1 MMKILYWALGLI
13 VVIIVAVYLMSY
25 VAQVNFDQNVKED
38 VNKILADV
46 DIKEVEKV
54 KEADLDNLPESVAS
68 WLRFSQVVG
77 KDKIKTVRLKQIGLM
92 KTKPEQ
98 SGMETTAEQYF
109 NTQDPAFIWKTRVNM
124 MPGLYFAG
132 EDKYYDGKGKMLI
145 KVLSLFPV
153 VDATGSEMDQGTLTR
168 YLGEIVWFPT
178 AALSEYIKWEA
189 IDKNTAKA
197 TMNYKGTEAS
207 AVFNFTDSGKVK
219 SFQCKRYY
227 SGQDGYSLENYY
239 APVWDYKEFA
249 GIKIPTK
256 AKAIWRL
263 DSGDFEYYDMEITD
277 VEYNISEMY

>member
-1 MMKILYWALGLI
+1 
-13 VVIIVAVYLMSY
+13 
-25 VAQVNFDQNVKED
+25 
-38 VNKILADV
+38 
-46 DIKEVEKV
+46 
-54 KEADLDNLPESVAS
+54 
-68 WLRFSQVVG
+68 
-77 KDKIKTVRLKQIGLM
+77 M

-98 SGMETTAEQYF
+98 SGMKTTAEQYF
-109 NTQDPAFIWKTRVNM
+109 NTQDPAFIWKARVNM

-153 VDATGSEMDQGTLTR
+153 VDATGAEMDQGTLTR
-168 YLGEIVWFPT
+168 YLGEIIWFPT

-207 AVFNFTDSGKVK
+207 AVFNFTESGKLK
-219 SFQCKRYY
+219 SFQCERYY
-227 SGQDGYSLENYY
+227 NGPDGYSLENYY

-263 DSGDFEYYDMEITD
+263 NSGDFEYYDMEITD

>member
-1 MMKILYWALGLI
+1 MKIVYWALGLI

-25 VAQVNFDQNVKED
+25 LGQVNFNQTVKED
-38 VNKILADV
+38 VNKVLADV
-46 DIKEVEKV
+46 DLEEVAKV
-54 KEADLDNLPESVAS
+54 QGADLANLPDSVAS
-68 WLRFSQVVG
+68 WLRFSGVIG
-77 KDKIKTVRLKQIGLM
+77 KEKIKTVRLKQTGLM

-109 NTQDPAFIWKTRVNM
+109 NTKAPAFVWKARVNM

-132 EDKYYDGKGKMLI
+132 EDKYYDGKGKMSI

-153 VDATGSEMDQGTLTR
+153 VDATGAEMDQGTLTR
-168 YLGEIVWFPT
+168 YLGEIIWFPT
-178 AALSEYIKWEA
+178 AALSDYIKWEA
-189 IDKNTAKA
+189 IDKNTAQA

-207 AVFNFTDSGKVK
+207 AIFNFAESGKLK
-219 SFQCKRYY
+219 SFQCERYY
-227 SGQDGYSLENYY
+227 NGPDGYSLENYY
-239 APVWDYKEFA
+239 APVWAYKEFA

>member
-1 MMKILYWALGLI
+1 MKIVYWALGLI

-25 VAQVNFDQNVKED
+25 LGQVNFNQTVKED
-38 VNKILADV
+38 VNNVLT
-46 DIKEVEKV
+46 DIDEGEVEKV
-54 KEADLDNLPESVAS
+54 QETDLENLPDSVAS
-68 WLRFSQVVG
+68 WLRFSGVIG
-77 KDKIKTVRLKQIGLM
+77 KEKIKTVRLKQTGLM

-109 NTQDPAFIWKTRVNM
+109 NTKAPAFVWKARVNM

-132 EDKYYDGKGKMLI
+132 EDKYYDGKGKMSI

-153 VDATGSEMDQGTLTR
+153 VDATGAEMDQGTLTR
-168 YLGEIVWFPT
+168 YLGEIIWFPT
-178 AALSEYIKWEA
+178 AALSDYIKWEV
-189 IDKNTAKA
+189 IDKNTAQA

-207 AVFNFTDSGKVK
+207 AVFNFAESGKVK
-219 SFQCKRYY
+219 SFQCERYY
-227 SGQDGYSLENYY
+227 NGPDGYSLENYY
-239 APVWDYKEFA
+239 APVWAYKEFA